1 MSYDPKPTKYPFP
14 DDTSMHYLK
23 IKKDNGM
30 VFDKNYPFIDKSKW
44 FNFKR
49 NIIRIPLTLIVFPFA
64 RLKVGLK
71 IEGKK
76 NLKKHKELIKNGVIS
91 VSNHIHM
98 WDYICIMKAIRP
110 IKPYTLVWAPNIKGE
125 NGTLARL
132 VGGIPI
138 PENNLSGNIAFMKSI
153 GGLLK
158 DDGGWLHIY
167 AEGSM
172 WEYYKPIRPF
182 KTGATSFAI
191 INDKPIIPMA
201 FSYRK
206 PGLFCKLFKIPAKL
220 TLRIGEP
227 LTKDN
232 TLPSSKQ
239 KEDLLIRCHDEV
251 CRLAG
256 IDPKDNIYEPIY
268 NDSKKINYY

>member
-91 VSNHIHM
+91 VSNHVHM

-110 IKPYTLVWAPNIKGE
+110 IKPYTLVWAPNIRGE

-138 PENNLSGNIAFMKSI
+138 PENNLSGNIAFMKSVSK
-153 GGLLK
+153 LLK
-158 DDGGWLHIY
+158 DDSGWLHIY

-201 FSYRK
+201 FSYRR

-251 CRLAG
+251 CHLAG

>member
-1 MSYDPKPTKYPFP
+1 MSYDPKTKRYPYP
-14 DDTSMHYLK
+14 EDTAEHYLK
-23 IKKDNGM
+23 IKKDNGII
-30 VFDKNYPFIDKSKW
+30 FNKDYPYIDNSKS
-44 FNFKR
+44 FRFKR
-49 NIIRIPLTLIVFPFA
+49 WFVRFLLHLIVFPSTHF
-64 RLKVGLK
+64 KVGLR

-76 NLKKHKELIKNGVIS
+76 NLKKHKDVIKNGVIS

-98 WDYICIMKAIRP
+98 WDYICIMKAVP
-110 IKPYTLVWAPNIKGE
+110 IWPYTLVWAPNIRGE

-138 PENNLSGNIAFMKSI
+138 PEKNLSGTVAFTRSLN
-153 GGLLK
+153 GLLNS
-158 DDGGWLHIY
+158 GGWLHIY

-182 KTGATSFAI
+182 KSGAFSMAL
-191 INDKPIIPMA
+191 INNKPIIPMA

-206 PGLFCKLFKIPAKL
+206 PGIICKLFKIPARL

-227 LTKDN
+227 LFKDSS
-232 TLPSSKQ
+232 LPSSKQ
-239 KEDLLIRCHDEV
+239 KDDLIKRCHDEV

-256 IDPKDNIYEPIY
+256 IDPAENIYEPIY